1 MSEPVGNSA
10 RDAGVLQEEQGRLA
24 ATIRQVKNDIADR
37 DDVVVDIREA
47 QLTRLEILAEEL
59 KPVFAEVPHDDDWF
73 DFVISSGTEPR
84 LWIDAV
90 AHVTMARDRRTY
102 RFLRDSRLG
111 RVVMAESSDIKP
123 VAEQVTRYIAER
135 IIERQRAIN
144 GDLVPLV
151 VKAQE
156 IAAQAPVAPLLADP
170 AASMAANTGRE
181 RKTVAS
187 LMLRGLFAIIIGG
200 LVGAALVLIYSGTLL
215 ERIGAGF

>member
-1 MSEPVGNSA
+1 MSEPVGVSA
-10 RDAGVLQEEQGRLA
+10 QDADVLQEEQGQLA
-24 ATIRQVKNDIADR
+24 AALRQVKNDIADR

-59 KPVFAEVPHDDDWF
+59 KSVFAEVPHDDDWF

-135 IIERQRAIN
+135 IIERQRAIA

-151 VKAQE
+151 VRAQE
-156 IAAQAPVAPLLADP
+156 AAAQAPVAPQLADP
-170 AASMAANTGRE
+170 AVNMTANTGRE
-181 RKTVAS
+181 RKTTAS

-215 ERIGAGF
+215 ERLGVLF